1 MLMACVSRP
10 LTTCD
15 AWHCVVDFCAVE
27 LLRRC
32 FWQQICRTQLRGD
45 DRNAVVVV
53 HFIGGG
59 GDGGGSC
66 DDDETANS
74 TAGELLNMAI

>member
-15 AWHCVVDFCAVE
+15 AWLCVVDFCAVE

-32 FWQQICRTQLRGD
+32 FWQQKCRTQLRGD
-45 DRNAVVVV
+45 VRTAVVVHFLAAAAAVAVVVV
-53 HFIGGG
+53 VTMTKQLTQPQ
-59 GDGGGSC
+59 GSC
-66 DDDETANS
+66 
-74 TAGELLNMAI
+74 